1 MLKKLYLMNIQRINF
16 ENHKYYAI
24 YILIVLERLKKL
36 REFLD
41 LMHRAFKQTIISV
54 ILYLHNILCFK
65 NYIS

>member
-41 LMHRAFKQTIISV
+41 LTHRAF
-54 ILYLHNILCFK
+54 
-65 NYIS
+65 